1 MTIRE
6 TCKCGA
12 VLEYT
17 CLNETHMS
25 SVLMRFHFQHKDCYK
40 NGLEALGLNK
50 KKG

>member
-17 CLNETHMS
+17 CLSESDMS
-25 SVLMRFHFQHKDCYK
+25 NVLMRFHLQHKDCYSTEGK
-40 NGLEALGLNK
+40 TS
-50 KKG
+50 